1 MHLTLSRA
9 ARPLAFT
16 TIATAVLAL
25 AACGG
30 DSSST
35 PTTSTPQ
42 SLSGVVIDGPLQG
55 ATVCLDLNKN
65 GSCDSGEPTSSA
77 TDSTGAY
84 TITGLTADQVNAGAP
99 LIAVVP
105 ANAIDTST
113 GAAVGTAYTLQAPA
127 GKPSVI
133 SPITNLVQ
141 AGIVQGLSAAEAEAA
156 VAAQLQVSSSSLYNN
171 YVANTSGDN
180 ATLATAVPTI
190 VASLQAGEPVV
201 VAPPT
206 ASAAGYWVRAFS
218 FTDTGN
224 YTLRYYYST
233 NQPDATTGLYTYYD
247 VRVGMSGGASVASS
261 ALYDTMLIATASG
274 WKAFDAS
281 VANTSTGGS
290 PNSSTWNYGYTY
302 TSTRVDTDV
311 SGQTLQSVVL
321 AAQDLSAG
329 KNTVSTLVG
338 VDASA
343 LSGTLPAGAKVRKI
357 TNTETATP
365 VAYRVSDGNVLSGG
379 VAVTTLDAMVSA
391 YPVPTTPAAGN
402 TVSMGNLHS
411 NNSCTPAT
419 GTNVCTQE
427 RLRVAFGASGAAS
440 FYLCDLD
447 KTTSAQ
453 TNCTAVGT
461 GTYAKGTA
469 ADGSTP
475 IMTFAGLPT
484 AVTSVQSYTRVF
496 VQRNGVVYYGFKDT
510 PGQVTVQTRLN
521 KVAFEA
527 LAAQLGITAP
537 TVSGYAGT
545 WTASYAG
552 GDTGACSSITI
563 SVSGSLAGNCTST
576 GLGGSFTVS
585 GTVASDG
592 TASFTASGGTS
603 SGATFSGTLG
613 GTSGNGTW
621 SRSTLTG
628 TWTATK
634 S

>member
-1 MHLTLSRA
+1 MHLALSRS
-9 ARPLAFT
+9 ARPWAFT
-16 TIATAVLAL
+16 ALAAAVLTL
-25 AACGG
+25 TACGG
-30 DSSST
+30 DSSS
-35 PTTSTPQ
+35 TTSTPQ

-65 GSCDSGEPTSSA
+65 GSCDSGEPTSTA
-77 TDSTGAY
+77 TDASGAY
-84 TITGLTADQVNAGAP
+84 TITGLTADQVNSGAP
-99 LIAVVP
+99 LIAVIP
-105 ANAIDTST
+105 ATAVDTST
-113 GAAVGTAYTLQAPA
+113 GTAVGTAYTLQAPA

-133 SPITNLVQ
+133 SPITNMVQ
-141 AGIVQGLSAAEAEAA
+141 AGITQGLTQAQSEAA
-156 VAAQLQVSSSSLYNN
+156 VAAQLQVNSTSLYNN
-171 YVANTSGDN
+171 YVASTSGDN
-180 ATLATAVPTI
+180 ATLSTAVPTI

-201 VAPPT
+201 VAPSG
-206 ASAAGYWVRAFS
+206 ASSSGYWVRAFS
-218 FTDTGN
+218 FTDASN

-233 NQPDATTGLYTYYD
+233 NQPDATTGLYIYYD
-247 VRVGMSGGASVASS
+247 VRVGLSGGATVASS
-261 ALYDTMLIATASG
+261 TLYDTMLVATASG

-290 PNSSTWNYGYTY
+290 PNSSTWDYGYTY

-311 SGQTLQSVVL
+311 SGQTLQSVVQ
-321 AAQDLSAG
+321 AAQDTSAG
-329 KNTVSTLVG
+329 KNTVSTLGG

-343 LSGTLPAGAKVRKI
+343 LSGTLPTGAKVRKI
-357 TNTETATP
+357 TSTETATP

-411 NNSCTPAT
+411 SNSCVPAT
-419 GTNVCTQE
+419 GTDVCTQE
-427 RLRVAFGASGAAS
+427 RLRVAFGAGGAAS
-440 FYLCDLD
+440 LYLCDLN
-447 KTTSAQ
+447 KTTNAQ

-475 IMTFAGLPT
+475 IMTFAGLPSV
-484 AVTSVQSYTRVF
+484 VTSVQTYTRVF
-496 VQRNGVVYYGFKDT
+496 VERNGLVYYGFKDN
-510 PGQVTVQTRLN
+510 PGKVTVQTRLN
-521 KVAFEA
+521 KVAFDA

-537 TVSGYAGT
+537 TVSGYAGS

-563 SVSGSLAGNCTST
+563 SVSGSLTGNCTST

-585 GTVASDG
+585 GSVASDG
-592 TASFTASGGTS
+592 SASFTATGGTS

-613 GTSGNGTW
+613 STSGSGTW